1 MRSRCLDIGQGP
13 VKGCLNYCK
22 VANLTKKGNLT
33 KFANLVRINQG
44 VGEYS
49 SEMASCMHL

>member
-1 MRSRCLDIGQGP
+1 MRSRCLDIGQNP
-13 VKGCLNYCK
+13 VKGCLNCK
-22 VANLTKKGNLT
+22 VANLTKMVNLK
-33 KFANLVRINQG
+33 KFANLVRIKQG

>member
-13 VKGCLNYCK
+13 VKGCLNCK
-22 VANLTKKGNLT
+22 VANLTNKGNLT

-49 SEMASCMHL
+49 SEMASCMYL